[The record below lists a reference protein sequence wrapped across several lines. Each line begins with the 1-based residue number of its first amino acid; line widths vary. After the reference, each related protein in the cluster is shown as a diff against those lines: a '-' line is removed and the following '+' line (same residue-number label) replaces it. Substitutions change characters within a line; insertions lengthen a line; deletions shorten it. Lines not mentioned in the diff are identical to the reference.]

1 MKRLWSLLI
10 ALALVGGG
18 FVAWDLAT
26 GHANDLERLSD
37 LLAFAFLCSGVT
49 LLALWT
55 AVGSTRWAWR
65 VAGLL
70 TVAAFLIWFVAV
82 IWQEAWVLV
91 LIGMTQGLSIL
102 VAIPCLR
109 LLVFFDPGSA
119 TSENQVPPARSGS
132 KQVALRDL
140 LLWVAAAACLLG
152 SLRFLKPDTL
162 PGSAYTVIS
171 IRGICFALLG
181 LTVYW
186 AMVGR
191 RQFSLCVVTV
201 AFVAPLSGAIA
212 SWCTFLSRPPG
223 DPGWRWFALMT
234 TFQAAFTAAMLTLW
248 RRGGYPIERDESL
261 PDRSNLQAQG
271 SPVAP

>member
-10 ALALVGGG
+10 ALALVGAG

-26 GHANDLERLSD
+26 SQANELYRLGDLV
-37 LLAFAFLCSGVT
+37 AFAFLCSGVT

-55 AVGSTRWAWR
+55 AHGSTRWAWR

-70 TVAAFLIWFVAV
+70 TIAALLIWFVAV

-91 LIGMTQGLSIL
+91 LIGLTQGLSIL

-109 LLVFFDPGSA
+109 LLVFFVPGSP
-119 TSENQVPPARSGS
+119 TSDNQVPPARSGS

-140 LLWVAAAACLLG
+140 VSWVAAAACLLG
-152 SLRFLKPDTL
+152 ALRFLEPDTL

-171 IRGICFALLG
+171 IRGICFALVG

-186 AMVGR
+186 ALVGR
-191 RQFSLCVVTV
+191 RNFSLRVVTV
-201 AFVAPLSGAIA
+201 AFVAPLLGAIA

-223 DPGWRWFALMT
+223 DPGWRWFVLMT
-234 TFQAAFTAAMLTLW
+234 TFQAACTAAMLSLW
-248 RRGGYPIERDESL
+248 QRGGHAIEVGESV